1 MTAALADAPV
11 DGAPAHFW
19 DRQGTHGPWWIPDES
34 PGKLGDPEIWV
45 DESAMDMY
53 GRGDAAPAVTV
64 TGGNYADKAGSWWG
78 GAVIRFSAYPG
89 KCETPVIY
97 AVVSRQTSTANLN
110 RPYYVLRWP
119 D

>member
-1 MTAALADAPV
+1 MADSPV
-11 DGAPAHFW
+11 HHW
-19 DRQGTHGPWWIPDES
+19 DRQGAHGLWWIPDES

-53 GRGDAAPAVTV
+53 ARGDAAPAVTV
-64 TGGNYADKAGSWWG
+64 TGSRDSNWHG
-78 GAVIRFSAYPG
+78 GAIIRFSSTPG
-89 KCETPVIY
+89 FGGAGPFVY
-97 AVVSRQTSTANLN
+97 QVVSRRFGPGNLN

>member
-1 MTAALADAPV
+1 MADAP
-11 DGAPAHFW
+11 AHHW
-19 DRQGTHGPWWIPDES
+19 DRQGAHGPWWIPDES

-53 GRGDAAPAVTV
+53 GRGDADPAVTV
-64 TGGNYADKAGSWWG
+64 TGGRRYEDQSGNWWV
-78 GAVIRFSAYPG
+78 GAVVRFDVYPG
-89 KCETPVIY
+89 LGTSCVYRVI
-97 AVVSRQTSTANLN
+97 SRRFGPENLN

>member
-1 MTAALADAPV
+1 MADVPV
-11 DGAPAHFW
+11 HFR
-19 DRQGTHGPWWIPDES
+19 DRQGAHGSWWIPDES

-53 GRGDAAPAVTV
+53 GRGDAGPAVTV
-64 TGGNYADKAGSWWG
+64 TGGRNYADGAGNWWG

-89 KCETPVIY
+89 KCEATIAY
-97 AVVSRQTSTANLN
+97 RVVSRQTSTANLN
-110 RPYYVLRWP
+110 RPYYVLVWP